1 MSKQVKARLAQM
13 GKKLGYA
20 SGLMV
25 AAASSQAALS
35 TTEITTVITDVVTA
49 AGVIGAAALAMH
61 YGIKAYKWLRSAG

>member
-1 MSKQVKARLAQM
+1 MNKFVQF

-20 SGLMV
+20 SGLLV
-25 AAASSQAALS
+25 AAGASQAAIS

-61 YGIKAYKWLRSAG
+61 YGIKAYKWLRAAG